1 MAFPV
6 TLNGVTYTLADFEG
20 LSYVDG
26 FPAALEDF
34 VTEAGTR
41 VTAAEAAQTAAEVAQ
56 AAAEAAL
63 DAFDDRFLGTKSSEP
78 TLDNDGN
85 ALADGALF
93 FDTTE
98 NVMKVYDLGNTDWKQ
113 VTPTTAEQANID
125 TVSGIS
131 ANISTVA
138 ANDTNITTVA
148 TNIADVNTFA
158 ETYRIA
164 ATAPSTSLDEG
175 DLYFN
180 TSDNKVQVYNGSA
193 WQDVAPTA
201 TSITASQISDVTAT
215 AADLNLLDGVTAT
228 TAEINYLDGVTSNL
242 QTQIDNIPSGGVTSF
257 TAAEDIAAGDAVAMK
272 SDGEV
277 EKIFGAI
284 QDADL
289 YAAGDEIEIYAA
301 NAGLEEDDGIML
313 EIPGTNRAVWIFKND
328 ADSRMS
334 AQILSVS
341 GTTPTKVGAEQVLF
355 SSSGA
360 RFFSAAWDTSTSDTF
375 VIFFMDGSASDVGYA
390 YVCTISGDTIS
401 LGAQHNVTTAMGISR
416 CELCAISYDSAEN
429 KFLLASKDIY
439 NDGDM
444 IVATRAGTS
453 LTFGSRVR
461 FETGNAYGISLVYD
475 ASIGAHLL
483 TYYDSLLT
491 AKSITI
497 SGTVPT
503 VQATATS
510 GAISW
515 NGGGAQEHISQN
527 VAGNGAGRFVGFYRA
542 RVVLFTATNSTV
554 SIDGVFSAPGT
565 VSNFSY
571 WSLTYDPY
579 ASHPSGRGVFV
590 MVLRD
595 GNNDE
600 TSLDYA
606 YLSAT
611 NTLSFGSY
619 SDLVDGSSRAFR
631 KGLAIQYIA
640 TQSSILACAQW
651 GNTGPA
657 QAMAFALAANFSN
670 VDKFAGIA
678 EAAVA
683 ADASGNFTVIGGTN
697 TQQSGLTIGSLHYL
711 TGGGGLT
718 TTATDYPVGLARSA
732 TSLDVGAT
740 AADFT
745 PEDVDYGAMEF
756 VKTVD
761 IGGVQNA
768 DIKDAVFDNEN
779 LETIVIIKNIRSGT
793 TTNIGEIESNAFFDG
808 SLHSGSI
815 YSRTVITSTVN
826 TDIGRNEGQ
835 NYWRFGDFGENYNQT
850 GNCFAVLKFRT
861 LVDGDGDRRAYF
873 EGDMFGF
880 RDSLGTT
887 NLQLTRVIFTGS
899 VNQTFTSFDGI
910 RIIFRDS
917 APASDTEVQIYKR
930 VIQ

>member
-6 TLNGVTYTLADFEG
+6 TLNSVTYTLADFEG
-20 LSYVDG
+20 LNYVDG
-26 FPAALEDF
+26 FPGALEDF

-41 VTAAEAAQTAAEVAQ
+41 VTAAQAAQTAAEVAQ

-78 TLDNDGN
+78 ALDNDGN

-180 TSDNKVQVYNGSA
+180 TNDNKVQVYNGSA

-201 TSITASQISDVTAT
+201 TSITASQISDVTAS

-228 TAEINYLDGVTSNL
+228 TAEINYLDGVSSNL

-257 TAAEDIAAGDAVAMK
+257 TAAEAISAGDAVALK

-277 EKIFGAI
+277 EKIFGAV
-284 QDADL
+284 QDVDL

-301 NAGLEEDDGIML
+301 NAGIEEDDGIML

-328 ADSRMS
+328 ANNRMS

-355 SSSGA
+355 TSGGA
-360 RFFSAAWDTSTSDTF
+360 RFFSATWDTSTSDTF

-401 LGAQHNVTTAMGISR
+401 LGAQHNVTTAMGIQR
-416 CELCAISYDSAEN
+416 CELCAISYDPVED

-461 FETGNAYGISLVYD
+461 FETGSAYGISLVYD

-510 GAISW
+510 SALSW
-515 NGGGAQEHISQN
+515 NGGGSVEHISQN
-527 VAGNGAGRFVGFYRA
+527 VVGNGAGRFVGVYRGRA
-542 RVVLFTATNSTV
+542 VLFTATNATV
-554 SIDGVFSAPGT
+554 SVDDVFSVAAGDT
-565 VSNFSY
+565 FSY

-579 ASHPSGRGVFV
+579 ATHPSGRGLFV
-590 MVLRD
+590 IVLRD
-595 GNNDE
+595 GDNDD
-600 TSLDYA
+600 TSLEYA
-606 YLSAT
+606 YLSST
-611 NTLSFGSY
+611 NVLSFGAY
-619 SDLVDGSSRAFR
+619 ADLVDGSNRAFR
-631 KGLAIQYIA
+631 KGFAIQYIA
-640 TQSSILACAQW
+640 NQASILACGQW

-670 VDKFAGIA
+670 ADKFAGFA

-683 ADASGNFTVIGGTN
+683 EDASGNFTVIGGTN

-711 TGGGGLT
+711 TGGGSLT
-718 TTATDYPVGLARSA
+718 TTATDYPSGLARSA
-732 TSLDVGAT
+732 TSIDVGAT
-740 AADFT
+740 AADFVA
-745 PEDVDYGAMEF
+745 DSIDYGAMEF
-756 VKTVD
+756 IKSID
-761 IGGVQNA
+761 IGNVTTA
-768 DIKDAVFDNEN
+768 DITDPIFNDQNF
-779 LETIVIIKNIRSGT
+779 ETIVMIKDLRSGST
-793 TTNIGEIESNAFFDG
+793 TGISEIRGYVILDGVLPSNQYYTR
-808 SLHSGSI
+808 SLINDLDSS
-815 YSRTVITSTVN
+815 SS
-826 TDIGRNEGQ
+826 NEGQ
-835 NYWRFGDFGENYNQT
+835 SYWRFGYFSAGYRDTANVY
-850 GNCFAVLKFRT
+850 GNIHFRT
-861 LVDGDGDRRAYF
+861 LTDGDGDRRVHHQGEFY
-873 EGDMFGF
+873 GF
-880 RDSLGTT
+880 RDSEGTSH
-887 NLQLTRVIFTGS
+887 LRGCHIYFSGG
-899 VNQTFTSFDGI
+899 VNENFSSFDGI
-910 RIIFRDS
+910 RMNFIS
-917 APASDTEVQIYKR
+917 SDTDADTRVEIYKR
-930 VIQ
+930 AIR